1 MLKQNPIFWVVIA
14 AVSLLTVT
22 NAFFIVDERQR
33 AVILQLGEFQ
43 GIDFPPGLHV
53 KIPFIQE
60 VRKFDRRLL
69 MLDSDTESFLTSE
82 KKNVEVDYYVKW
94 RIADAA
100 AYYRATGGQMLVAAD
115 RLSAIVNR
123 GMRDQ
128 FGSLTIQQAVSAER
142 ESIPR
147 AVIQSAN
154 ENLAE
159 LGIELADVRVKR
171 IDLPREVSESVYD
184 RMRAERK
191 RVASDLRARGAEEG
205 ERIRADVD
213 REASVILADAY
224 KEAETLRG
232 EGDAIATDIYARAY
246 GKDGEFYNFYRSIN
260 IYRDSFSGQEDV
272 LVLEPKG
279 EFFRYFNPA
288 R

>member
-1 MLKQNPIFWVVIA
+1 MLKQNPMVWVVIA
-14 AVSLLTVT
+14 AVSLLTIS
-22 NAFFIVDERQR
+22 NAFFVVDERQR

-43 GIDFPPGLHV
+43 GVDFAPGLHV

-94 RIADAA
+94 RINDAA

-147 AVIQSAN
+147 AVMKSASD
-154 ENLAE
+154 NLAE

-213 REASVILADAY
+213 REASVILATAY

-232 EGDAIATDIYARAY
+232 EGDALATQVYAQAY
-246 GKDGEFYNFYRSIN
+246 GKDTEFFNFYRSIN
-260 IYRDSFSGQEDV
+260 IYRESFRGGDDV

-279 EFFRYFNPA
+279 EFFRYFNPT

>member
-22 NAFFIVDERQR
+22 NAFFVVDERQR

-147 AVIQSAN
+147 AVMKSAN
-154 ENLAE
+154 DNLAE

-232 EGDAIATDIYARAY
+232 EGDAIATDIYAKAY

-260 IYRDSFSGQEDV
+260 IYRESFSGQEDV

-279 EFFRYFNPA
+279 EFFRYFNPT

>member
-1 MLKQNPIFWVVIA
+1 MLKQNPVFWAVIA
-14 AVSLLTVT
+14 AVALLTIS
-22 NAFFIVDERQR
+22 NAFFVVDERER

-43 GIDFPPGLHV
+43 GTDYPPGLHV

-142 ESIPR
+142 ERIPR
-147 AVIQSAN
+147 AVMKSASD
-154 ENLAE
+154 NLVE

-213 REASVILADAY
+213 REASVILATAY

-232 EGDAIATDIYARAY
+232 EGDAVATDIYAGAY

-260 IYRDSFSGQEDV
+260 IYRESFRGQEDV

-279 EFFRYFNPA
+279 AFFRYFNPS

>member
-1 MLKQNPIFWVVIA
+1 MNNTSMVWLAIA
-14 AVSLLTVT
+14 LVSLVT
-22 NAFFIVDERQR
+22 LSNAFFVVDERER

-43 GIDFPPGLHV
+43 GTDFQPGLHV
-53 KIPFIQE
+53 KIPFIQD

-82 KKNVEVDYYVKW
+82 KKNVQVDYYVKW
-94 RIADAA
+94 RIDNAA
-100 AYYRATGGQMLVAAD
+100 AYYRATGGQSLVAAD
-115 RLSAIVNR
+115 RLSSIVNR

-128 FGSLTIQQAVSAER
+128 FGSLTIQQAVSGER
-142 ESIPR
+142 DQITKAVMES
-147 AVIQSAN
+147 AG
-154 ENLAE
+154 ENIRD
-159 LGIELADVRVKR
+159 LGIELKDVRVKR
-171 IDLPREVSESVYD
+171 IDLPTEVSESVYD

-213 REASVILADAY
+213 REAQVVLAQAY

-232 EGDAIATDIYARAY
+232 EGDAKATEVYAQAY
-246 GKDGEFYNFYRSIN
+246 GRDTEFYRFYRSLN
-260 IYRDSFSGQEDV
+260 IYRDSFSSGDDM

-279 EFFRYFNPA
+279 EFFRYFNPS

>member
-1 MLKQNPIFWVVIA
+1 MNNTSMVWLAIA
-14 AVSLLTVT
+14 LVALVT
-22 NAFFIVDERQR
+22 LSNAFFVVDERER

-43 GIDFPPGLHV
+43 GTDFQPGLHV
-53 KIPFIQE
+53 KIPFIQD

-82 KKNVEVDYYVKW
+82 KKNVQVDYYVKW
-94 RIADAA
+94 RIDNAA
-100 AYYRATGGQMLVAAD
+100 AYYRATGGQSLVAAD
-115 RLSAIVNR
+115 RLSSIVNR

-128 FGSLTIQQAVSAER
+128 FGSLTIQQAVSGER
-142 ESIPR
+142 DQITR
-147 AVIQSAN
+147 AVMESAG
-154 ENLAE
+154 ENIRD
-159 LGIELADVRVKR
+159 LGIELKDVRVKR
-171 IDLPREVSESVYD
+171 IDLPTEVSESVYD

-213 REASVILADAY
+213 REAQVVLAQAY

-232 EGDAIATDIYARAY
+232 EGDAKATEVYAQAY
-246 GKDGEFYNFYRSIN
+246 GRDTEFYRFYRSLN
-260 IYRDSFSGQEDV
+260 IYRDSFSSGDDM

-279 EFFRYFNPA
+279 EFFRYFNPS

>member
-1 MLKQNPIFWVVIA
+1 MVWLAIA
-14 AVSLLTVT
+14 LVSLVT
-22 NAFFIVDERQR
+22 LSNAFFVVDERER

-43 GIDFPPGLHV
+43 GTDFQPGLHV
-53 KIPFIQE
+53 KIPFIQD

-82 KKNVEVDYYVKW
+82 KKNVQVDYYVKW
-94 RIADAA
+94 RIDNAA
-100 AYYRATGGQMLVAAD
+100 AYYRATGGQSLVAAD
-115 RLSAIVNR
+115 RLSSIVNR

-128 FGSLTIQQAVSAER
+128 FGSLTIQQAVSGER
-142 ESIPR
+142 DQITKAVMES
-147 AVIQSAN
+147 AG
-154 ENLAE
+154 ENIRD
-159 LGIELADVRVKR
+159 LGIELKDVRVKR
-171 IDLPREVSESVYD
+171 IDLPTEVSESVYD

-213 REASVILADAY
+213 REAQVVLAQAY

-232 EGDAIATDIYARAY
+232 EGDAKATEVYAQAY
-246 GKDGEFYNFYRSIN
+246 GRDTEFYRFYRSLN
-260 IYRDSFSGQEDV
+260 IYRDSFSSGDDM

-279 EFFRYFNPA
+279 EFFRYFNPS

>member
-1 MLKQNPIFWVVIA
+1 MKNAPMFWL
-14 AVSLLTVT
+14 AVALMALVT
-22 NAFFIVDERQR
+22 LSDAFFIVDQRER
-33 AVILQLGEFQ
+33 AVTLQLGEFQ
-43 GIDFPPGLHV
+43 GVDYPPGLHV

-82 KKNVEVDYYVKW
+82 KKNVQVDYYVKW

-115 RLSAIVNR
+115 RLSATVNR

-128 FGSLTIQQAVSAER
+128 FGSLTIQQAVSGER
-142 ESIPR
+142 DQITK
-147 AVIQSAN
+147 AVMAGAG
-154 ENLAE
+154 ENIRE

-171 IDLPREVSESVYD
+171 IDLPAEVSESVYD

-205 ERIRADVD
+205 ERIRADAD
-213 REASVILADAY
+213 REAQVILATAY

-232 EGDAIATDIYARAY
+232 EGDALATEIYGDAY
-246 GKDGEFYNFYRSIN
+246 GRDAEFYRFYRSLN
-260 IYRDSFSGQEDV
+260 IYRDSFANDDDL

-279 EFFRYFNPA
+279 DFFRYFNPSS

>member
-1 MLKQNPIFWVVIA
+1 MKNAPMFWL
-14 AVSLLTVT
+14 AVALMALVT
-22 NAFFIVDERQR
+22 LSDAFFIVDQRER
-33 AVILQLGEFQ
+33 AVTLQLGEFQ
-43 GIDFPPGLHV
+43 GVDYPPGLHV

-82 KKNVEVDYYVKW
+82 KKNVQVDYYVKW

-128 FGSLTIQQAVSAER
+128 FGSLTIQQAVSGER
-142 ESIPR
+142 DQITK
-147 AVIQSAN
+147 AVMAGAG
-154 ENLAE
+154 ENIRE

-171 IDLPREVSESVYD
+171 IDLPAEVSESVYD

-205 ERIRADVD
+205 ERIRADAD
-213 REASVILADAY
+213 REAQVILATAY

-232 EGDAIATDIYARAY
+232 EGDALATEIYGDAY
-246 GKDGEFYNFYRSIN
+246 GRDAEFYRFYRSLN
-260 IYRDSFSGQEDV
+260 IYRDSFANDDDL

-279 EFFRYFNPA
+279 DFFRYFNPSS

>member
-1 MLKQNPIFWVVIA
+1 MKNAPMFWL
-14 AVSLLTVT
+14 AVALVALVT
-22 NAFFIVDERQR
+22 LSDAFFIVDQRER
-33 AVILQLGEFQ
+33 AVTLQLGEFQ
-43 GIDFPPGLHV
+43 GTDYPPGLHV

-82 KKNVEVDYYVKW
+82 KKNVQVDYYVKW

-100 AYYRATGGQMLVAAD
+100 AYYRATGGRLLVAAD

-128 FGSLTIQQAVSAER
+128 FGSLTIQQAVSGER
-142 ESIPR
+142 DQITK
-147 AVIQSAN
+147 AVMGSAG
-154 ENLAE
+154 ENIRD
-159 LGIELADVRVKR
+159 LGIELMDVRVKR
-171 IDLPREVSESVYD
+171 IDLPTEVSESVYD

-205 ERIRADVD
+205 ERIRADAD
-213 REASVILADAY
+213 REAQVILAQAY
-224 KEAETLRG
+224 KEAEGLRG
-232 EGDAIATDIYARAY
+232 EGDARATEIYGDAY
-246 GKDGEFYNFYRSIN
+246 GRDSEFYRFYRSLN
-260 IYRDSFSGQEDV
+260 IYRDSFASEDDL

-279 EFFRYFNPA
+279 DFFRYFNPSS